1 MGARSLALLLLARHS
16 ATAPMTRR
24 AKPINAIGDLEPER
38 HSFWGLTGP
47 QDLSLPA
54 NNCTF
59 CFAAGNFIM
68 AAGASLQPQPT
79 CGAPHPQ
86 LRNLSA
92 FSQAQSKVAAQL
104 MAAPKGRRALMFNGG
119 APCGRHHPD
128 DNLWAKL
135 GAANKCRTPA
145 GAPLNWSGIWW
156 DSGINQLAKD
166 WGDSLAALK
175 ATGGEF
181 DILSIDTECDTFDA
195 FGVTAVQQHCES
207 RAMLL
212 HGPRHLRVFSE
223 SDVLRRPPVHQQGVL
238 SAVLRHSP
246 ERPAVPPCPCRA
258 QGQGLRR
265 QWIDERATLAVGLA
279 DLVLRSELQRE
290 PCGVDE
296 RHGRADGRL
305 QEQGLLRAGEEDQ
318 PRRRVRGL

>member
-1 MGARSLALLLLARHS
+1 MGARSLALLLLLARHS

-24 AKPINAIGDLEPER
+24 AKPINAIGDLER

-104 MAAPKGRRALMFNGG
+104 MAAPKGRRALMFDGG

-207 RAMLL
+207 RDAAA
-212 HGPRHLRVFSE
+212 RAS
-223 SDVLRRPPVHQQGVL
+223 PP
-238 SAVLRHSP
+238 AR
-246 ERPAVPPCPCRA
+246 
-258 QGQGLRR
+258 
-265 QWIDERATLAVGLA
+265 
-279 DLVLRSELQRE
+279 
-290 PCGVDE
+290 
-296 RHGRADGRL
+296 
-305 QEQGLLRAGEEDQ
+305 LLRK
-318 PRRRVRGL
+318 RRVAQTTRPSARSALCSTSTLSRTTRGSPLSLQSSRPRASPSTDR